1 MSKIL
6 YDDYVGDD
14 PFFSPCIHCGCPEF
28 HMDWDTMIY
37 NCSDCNKP
45 IDKDNSNYGKERKPK
60 EKVKKFKGED

>member
-1 MSKIL
+1 MSKIS
-6 YDDYVGDD
+6 YDDYLDDD

>member
-45 IDKDNSNYGKERKPK
+45 IDRDNSNYGKERKPK